1 MSDTAAAPAAA
12 PVEEP
17 KKVETSNDGE
27 EILNLNGAIV
37 ATTAT
42 TAPEVEEDAVAVAVV
57 DPAAAVA
64 SRAGSE

>member
-1 MSDTAAAPAAA
+1 MEVRTRRVIA
-12 PVEEP
+12 VM
-17 KKVETSNDGE
+17 
-27 EILNLNGAIV
+27 IAIV